1 MRRRPPIATRTD
13 TLFPYTTLFRSWS
26 ALPSSSLPS
35 CSLGASERGLQ
46 LLELGLD
53 RTVDHGVAHLGD
65 EAAEDGGVDHDLHL
79 DLLAGRL
86 AECFGEAG
94 LLVVGEG
101 DGRANLGHLLVA
113 LGRAHLHQ
121 PVDDGRE
128 VTGATGAHHHR
139 NARLE
144 EHTSELQS
152 LMR

>member
-53 RTVDHGVAHLGD
+53 RTVGHGVPHLGD
-65 EAAEDGGVDHDLHL
+65 EAAEDGGVDPDLHL

-86 AECFGEAG
+86 ADCFGEEG
-94 LLVVGEG
+94 LLFVGARA
-101 DGRANLGHLLVA
+101 GRATHGTPLVA
-113 LGRAHLHQ
+113 PGSATLHL
-121 PVDDGRE
+121 P
-128 VTGATGAHHHR
+128 
-139 NARLE
+139 
-144 EHTSELQS
+144 SP
-152 LMR
+152 